1 MKNEDNNNVP
11 FGPIGMRKETWIRFG
26 YALTTLERAFMD
38 IKEIEDKKE
47 QTQTYNEIVSAI
59 ALMTAALQT
68 DILTGDIPENV
79 TIQ

>member
-38 IKEIEDKKE
+38 IKEISDKKE
-47 QTQTYNEIVSAI
+47 QTQVYNEVISAI

>member
-1 MKNEDNNNVP
+1 MKSEDNNNVP

-38 IKEIEDKKE
+38 IKEISDKKE
-47 QTQTYNEIVSAI
+47 QTQVYNEVISAI